1 MTAQVFTVEY
11 QQSRTNLVFNP
22 SFEDRQFFGSLVG
35 CVGSVQTA
43 PSAVFPTEL
52 GTWFLRVA
60 SLNNNAANEYAT
72 PVNQSRVVA
81 GKRYTATLYA
91 QNGNIFN
98 ASMRIVL
105 RFYSV
110 TGTLLSTVNGADTNT
125 IGGGAAV
132 RLFVRNIDAPAGA
145 YYASIA
151 CQYQRTN
158 GQLGFVARLDGFMLE
173 EAPDFGTYF
182 DPTTNT
188 SSFWMG
194 QAYASPSAILTN
206 NYAVMSDVQQ
216 ISGFVGRQQIADTFE
231 PSRMTISARY
241 PTGFAAPDASFR
253 VGSLVRVKRVGS
265 AYTMWTGRIRNVS
278 IEWDKPYSTSTNIGV
293 ADYITFDCE
302 GALSD
307 WGRLQGNNLSV
318 AADDLLT
325 QLSNVLSGTNLQYV
339 TTYTAA
345 TAPELS
351 SSQVSDSLAV
361 WLNTACAT
369 IGATIKDGSDNSI
382 VGINGRD
389 FVGNLPV
396 QFSDIANN
404 LSNQVYDTIV
414 FDSVSADF
422 FTQIEINTTAY
433 GDVVVETGVAPF
445 RTYRQTTF
453 NSSVAQATDLA
464 NYLLGIFGENGFGI
478 SEISCKSEAQ
488 NNWGL
493 DLGYGWWDIIGY
505 TTFITFRGSVFR
517 CTILGS
523 SFTATPSESR
533 FTYYVA
539 DIGLTPYLVLDDTS
553 AGILDTN
560 KLGW

>member
-1 MTAQVFTVEY
+1 MPQQYTVEY
-11 QQSRTNLVFNP
+11 QQSRTNLIFNP
-22 SFEDRQFFGSLVG
+22 SYEDGQYFGNTVATTAAISTAGAAFGTYSL
-35 CVGSVQTA
+35 SLTA
-43 PSAVFPTEL
+43 LTNSAD
-52 GTWFLRVA
+52 A
-60 SLNNNAANEYAT
+60 EYAT
-72 PVNQSRVVA
+72 PSNQSRLIT
-81 GKRYTATLYA
+81 GKSYTASVYVRNMGSGTR
-91 QNGNIFN
+91 N
-98 ASMRIVL
+98 MRVGM
-105 RFYSV
+105 RFFDI
-110 TGTLLSTVNGADTNT
+110 TSTVIGTSYGADTSIAVSGSFTRLSTSLSSAPANSYYAAVVVQYQRS
-125 IGGGAAV
+125 GGAAGNNV
-132 RLFVRNIDAPAGA
+132 LIDG
-145 YYASIA
+145 
-151 CQYQRTN
+151 
-158 GQLGFVARLDGFMLE
+158 LMLE
-173 EAPDFGTYF
+173 EGTSAGTYF
-182 DPTTNT
+182 DPTANT
-188 SSFWMG
+188 DAFWLGQSF
-194 QAYASPSAILTN
+194 ASPSAILTS
-206 NYAVMSDVQQ
+206 NYAVMNDVQQ
-216 ISGFVGRQQIADTFE
+216 ISGFVGRQQVADSFE

-241 PTGFAAPDASFR
+241 PTGFAAPNVSFR
-253 VGSLVRVKRVGS
+253 VGSLVRVKRTGS

-278 IEWDKPYSTSTNIGV
+278 VEWDKPYNSSTGV
-293 ADYITFDCE
+293 GVSDYITIECE
-302 GALSD
+302 GALAD
-307 WGRLQGNNLSV
+307 WGRLQGNGLTL

-325 QLSNVLSGTNLQYV
+325 QLSVLLAGTNLQYG

-351 SSQVSDSLAV
+351 YSEATDSLAV

-369 IGATIKDGSDNSI
+369 IGATIKDGSDNNI
-382 VGINGRD
+382 VGVNGRD

-396 QFSDIANN
+396 EFSDTTND
-404 LSNQVYDTIV
+404 STHQVYDSIV

-433 GDVVVETGVAPF
+433 GDVVTQTGVAPY

-464 NYLLGIFGENGFGI
+464 NYLLGVFGENGFGI

-488 NNWGL
+488 SSWAL

-539 DIGLTPYLVLDDTS
+539 DIGLTPFLILDDTS